1 MAKKDYYQREITVNG
16 QTAHHTG
23 TDNWRL
29 LLSPGDQIRVGDVT
43 AQITAIDTPQA
54 LTFSATLPQGTQ
66 QADFEV
72 QRRNAFNTA
81 DEVQA
86 GVVANPSTSTASPNT
101 PPRARPN
108 PLPMTLGRLH
118 DVSKGAVSSGKQY
131 YFNGVEKGDLQLI
144 EVPPPAAVD
153 ITDEWITVW

>member
-16 QTAHHTG
+16 QAASHTG

-29 LLSPGDQIRVGDVT
+29 LFSPGDQIRVGDVT

-81 DEVQA
+81 DEAQDA
-86 GVVANPSTSTASPNT
+86 VVAKPLTSTASQSTTAP
-101 PPRARPN
+101 ARPN
-108 PLPMTLGRLH
+108 PLPMTLGRLQ
-118 DVSKGAVSSGKQY
+118 DVSKGSVATWKRY